1 MDTTTDS
8 ATTHAFATTM
18 RHHDMKKPMWMW
30 FHTKIND
37 LVLFDFWIVTTP
49 GEMIWTCLVIMV
61 LGVLLEFIRYARWR
75 MELANRKE
83 LMLSTKYATFEFVR
97 SESYVTRLFS
107 YSHLLQTFCF
117 GVQLVLSYMLMLVFM
132 TFSIW
137 LGLAV
142 CIGAGI
148 GFLLFGSR
156 TVTQAELEE
165 MHGDKCC

>member
-1 MDTTTDS
+1 MDTTAAS
-8 ATTHAFATTM
+8 VTTHEFATTM
-18 RHHDMKKPMWMW
+18 KHHDMKKPMWMW
-30 FHTKIND
+30 FHTKVND

-83 LMLSTKYATFEFVR
+83 LMLSTN
-97 SESYVTRLFS
+97 YVTRLFS
-107 YSHLLQTFCF
+107 FSHLLQTFCF
-117 GVQLVLSYMLMLVFM
+117 GVQLILSYLLMLVFM
-132 TFSIW
+132 TFSVW